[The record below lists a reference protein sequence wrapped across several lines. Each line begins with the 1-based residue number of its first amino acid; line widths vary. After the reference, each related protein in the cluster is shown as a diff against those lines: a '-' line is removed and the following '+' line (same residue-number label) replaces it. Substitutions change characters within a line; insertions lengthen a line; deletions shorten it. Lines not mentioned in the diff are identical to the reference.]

1 MLSCHTELASPPPRR
16 LYFAAMA
23 RPARFLLLGAFA
35 ALALAALLGGA
46 WLVAS
51 PPRIET
57 AEASLPLPPEPPR
70 FAEGPEADRCFAL
83 LRTDAEAAQAF
94 ARDWEA
100 QGGADGAQHCAAL
113 ALLARGDIERA
124 AEQLE
129 ALARRSGAGKAARAA
144 VFAQA
149 AQAWLMAAEPARAFA
164 ATTLALSL
172 TPDDVELLI
181 DRAAALGTME
191 RFGEAVAD
199 LDRALASDPGRPD
212 ALVFRAAAWRN
223 LDRAEPARR
232 DVEQALAL
240 DPGNA
245 EALLERGILRQLA
258 GDTEGARMDWERA
271 IEIAP
276 HSAAADLAFQNLAL
290 NEAGPAAR

>member
-1 MLSCHTELASPPPRR
+1 MV
-16 LYFAAMA
+16 
-23 RPARFLLLGAFA
+23 RPVRFLLFGVLAGTALSVLAGA
-35 ALALAALLGGA
+35 A
-46 WLVAS
+46 WLAS
-51 PPRIET
+51 APAPVET
-57 AEASLPLPPEPPR
+57 AEDALPLPPEPPR
-70 FAEGPEADRCFAL
+70 FAESPEADRCLGL
-83 LRTDAEAAQAF
+83 LRTDPEAAHAF
-94 ARDWEA
+94 ARAWDTD
-100 QGGADGAQHCAAL
+100 GGAEGAQHCAAL
-113 ALLARGDIERA
+113 AVLAQGEIERA
-124 AEQLE
+124 AEALE
-129 ALARRSGAGKAARAA
+129 ALARRSGAGSAARAA

-149 AQAWLMAAEPARAFA
+149 AQAWLMAGEPARAFA

-181 DRAAALGTME
+181 DRAAALGTMG

-199 LDRALASDPGRPD
+199 LDRALASDMERPD

-232 DVEQALAL
+232 DIERALAL

-271 IEIAP
+271 IELAP
-276 HSAAADLAFQNLAL
+276 HSATADLAFQNLAL
-290 NEAGPAAR
+290 SEAGPAAR

>member
-1 MLSCHTELASPPPRR
+1 MV
-16 LYFAAMA
+16 
-23 RPARFLLLGAFA
+23 RPVRFLLLGVFA
-35 ALALAALLGGA
+35 AVVLSALAGA
-46 WLVAS
+46 AWMVAA
-51 PPRIET
+51 PHPVETIE
-57 AEASLPLPPEPPR
+57 EALPLPPEPPR
-70 FAEGPEADRCFAL
+70 FAEGPEADHCLGL
-83 LRTDAEAAQAF
+83 LRTDPEAAHAF
-94 ARDWEA
+94 ARAWNAD
-100 QGGADGAQHCAAL
+100 GGGDGAQHCAAL
-113 ALLARGDIERA
+113 AVLAQGEIERA
-124 AEQLE
+124 AEDLE
-129 ALARRSGAGKAARAA
+129 ALARRSGAGKPARAA

-149 AQAWLMAAEPARAFA
+149 AQAWLMAGAPARAFA
-164 ATTLALSL
+164 ATTMALAL

-181 DRAAALGTME
+181 DRATALGTMG

-199 LDRALASDPGRPD
+199 LDRALASDLERPD

-232 DVEQALAL
+232 DIERALAL
-240 DPGNA
+240 DPANA

-290 NEAGPAAR
+290 SEAGPAAR